1 MIEGK
6 CLNLEMLEGL
16 GSSAVETLNPK
27 PTPKPQTGL
36 KAALAAKKH

>member
-27 PTPKPQTGL
+27 PTPKPPNRTESG
-36 KAALAAKKH
+36 AGC